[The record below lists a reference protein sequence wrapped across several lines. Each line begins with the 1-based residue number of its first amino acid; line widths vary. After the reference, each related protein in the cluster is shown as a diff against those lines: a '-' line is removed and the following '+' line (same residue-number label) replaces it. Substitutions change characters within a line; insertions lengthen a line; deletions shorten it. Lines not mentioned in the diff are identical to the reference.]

1 MVFSQTLSVFTTGRR
16 SRILF
21 TATVNGVRREACQ
34 ECRTPPPGNEFTVS
48 TGDSRFPPERE
59 GIRTHRRRG
68 KWLAGPLAGSVED
81 GMEPGNVVNLG
92 TAVLALAALIV
103 FFRMFRGDLSDNKGG
118 MAFAVVVLA
127 GLAYF
132 IRTDMGRGLVD
143 QLFTI
148 LR

>member
-1 MVFSQTLSVFTTGRR
+1 
-16 SRILF
+16 
-21 TATVNGVRREACQ
+21 
-34 ECRTPPPGNEFTVS
+34 
-48 TGDSRFPPERE
+48 
-59 GIRTHRRRG
+59 
-68 KWLAGPLAGSVED
+68 
-81 GMEPGNVVNLG
+81 MEPGNVVNLG

-143 QLFTI
+143 HLFAI